1 MAIFPKEIACCGTSA
16 RDVSW
21 PWLQSIATWK
31 ISRPSMS
38 WRCAPPSE
46 WPTSTAMV
54 GGLRAVL
61 SQQHSRWFSRGIARV
76 ARRLCGTLP
85 RNESGA
91 ALVRE
96 PAPEPVDEHEQS
108 IAESD
113 EKVEVNDPPQQPRQD
128 ALELEPAQVRN

>member
-1 MAIFPKEIACCGTSA
+1 
-16 RDVSW
+16 
-21 PWLQSIATWK
+21 
-31 ISRPSMS
+31 
-38 WRCAPPSE
+38 
-46 WPTSTAMV
+46 MV
-54 GGLRAVL
+54 GVSGPCSVA
-61 SQQHSRWFSRGIARV
+61 QQHSRWFSRGTARV
-76 ARRLCGTLP
+76 ARRLCETLP

-128 ALELEPAQVRN
+128 TLELEPAQVRNRGRSTNRRHRPVVAIP